1 MATAA
6 QLKALR
12 QKYGLGEFSKSSSP
26 RLVKRGRFKGAPR
39 PAYPRTR
46 TPGGTAS
53 KGGQVLATGFS
64 NAANQVAAEIRL
76 DQLEGLQQ

>member
-1 MATAA
+1 MATSA

-12 QKYGLGEFSKSSSP
+12 QKYGLGEFSKSSAA
-26 RLVKRGRFKGAPR
+26 RLVKRDRIKGATK
-39 PAYPRTR
+39 PAYTRTR

-53 KGGQVLATGFS
+53 KGGQVLAIGFS
-64 NAANQVAAEIRL
+64 NAANQAASEIRL